1 MSFIGKGKVESC
13 MALPNVCAE
22 PLPASNI
29 LVSSSSHAIMG
40 SIVKSMQFFKSGVRR
55 FVKFL
60 LSFFVHIL
68 QLSV

>member
-22 PLPASNI
+22 PLPASDI
-29 LVSSSSHAIMG
+29 LVSSSSHAIVD
-40 SIVKSMQFFKSGVRR
+40 SIVKSIQFFKLEVRK

-60 LSFFVHIL
+60 L
-68 QLSV
+68 